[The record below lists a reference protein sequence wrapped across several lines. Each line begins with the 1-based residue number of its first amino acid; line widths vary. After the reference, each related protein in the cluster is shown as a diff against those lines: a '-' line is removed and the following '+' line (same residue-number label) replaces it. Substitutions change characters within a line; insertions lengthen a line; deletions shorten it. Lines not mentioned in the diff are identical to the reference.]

1 MKKLLTYFIFVA
13 TSISYGQQDLTL
25 YYMEN
30 VPQRTNLNPAFKP
43 NSKVNIG
50 FPMISS
56 IYFDHINTT
65 FTPKNLFET
74 SNGSTTL
81 TIDNFKTK
89 IKKNNYFGATLRL
102 DILSFG
108 IQVDN
113 NYFSFNVTENIFGR
127 MNFSKGFLEL
137 PLHGNADFDHHNGEL
152 DFSNT
157 GVNFSHYREFGFGWQ
172 REFSDKLSLGA
183 KVKLLSGKSNVWT
196 KKNTFELQ
204 TNPDNYDWTLS
215 GEFDLRTS
223 GFDTASPINNDQ
235 TADYFLNNSNKGV
248 AIDLGASYQL
258 TEKIDLNEL
267 KTQSGLSNKKWDKTI
282 KGLTKKEVAKVSKTD
297 EGLFVEVL

>member
-113 NYFSFNVTENIFGR
+113 NYFSFNVTENIFI
-127 MNFSKGFLEL
+127 
-137 PLHGNADFDHHNGEL
+137 
-152 DFSNT
+152 
-157 GVNFSHYREFGFGWQ
+157 
-172 REFSDKLSLGA
+172 
-183 KVKLLSGKSNVWT
+183 KS
-196 KKNTFELQ
+196 EC
-204 TNPDNYDWTLS
+204 
-215 GEFDLRTS
+215 
-223 GFDTASPINNDQ
+223 
-235 TADYFLNNSNKGV
+235 
-248 AIDLGASYQL
+248 
-258 TEKIDLNEL
+258 
-267 KTQSGLSNKKWDKTI
+267 
-282 KGLTKKEVAKVSKTD
+282 
-297 EGLFVEVL
+297 